1 MLARLIHALVESENQ
16 AADDLL
22 LQALRLG
29 TPTEQAIAMDA
40 LLKRG
45 TSYGLKGVIAL
56 YEHFTEPL
64 QKKILQN
71 IRRFHSALAECGRSP
86 EAPAR
91 LAAMKLIAL
100 GRQGRLSY
108 VLSENLHDSNESFSR
123 AAAESIAALARWVSD
138 ETRRLQRSQRV
149 SNLDE
154 GAQKAVYDELMSQRP
169 EIETA
174 VARAM
179 NLHRGR
185 HGPELLR
192 AALLLADWAGSK
204 ECTTLQNPRQGG
216 HAAMIRRLQ
225 QPPAAEHVESFLL
238 AGARGNLRTHFG
250 SVFSHIEE
258 APVLDSLLNRSYWV
272 RDHQLQVCMH
282 QVTRGVWWGTADL
295 ARDLERRGAA
305 ESSTIAEWLA
315 VSGIHD
321 VEQDERMQ
329 LLLDHAVKSS
339 QTAPEESLSAR
350 LRLLRVAMQRRRGAS
365 VKLIRAM
372 LCDPDERILRMAARE
387 IVRRKPQ
394 DFENTLLKL
403 VAGVPASVRA
413 VVGRAI
419 GQAGFE
425 QFWLRFDKLDK
436 ATRRQAGKA
445 MLKLLPD
452 AAQRLQRR
460 AVSGPPEQRV
470 KAMQIAQELEIAEGL
485 GQALVQLCA
494 DANPRV
500 RSKATVLLGQVPGA
514 EPGPL
519 IERLINDPDA
529 RVRANAIE
537 VLEVRPDPQLATV
550 LAERAMAANGRER
563 ANAIKALGRMKIGT
577 ASKQL
582 LNMLRDP
589 RPEHRI
595 SALWALR
602 QIGWWQMVNEVG
614 RMAQGDDN
622 ARVRRYAIAVLK
634 TAAEQLREQKK
645 AAG

>member
-1 MLARLIHALVESENQ
+1 MLARLIHALVESDNQ

-29 TPTEQAIAMDA
+29 TPTEQAIALDA
-40 LLKRG
+40 LLKRQ
-45 TSYGLKGVIAL
+45 TLHGLKGVIAL
-56 YEHFTEPL
+56 YERFGGPL
-64 QKKILQN
+64 QRKILQN
-71 IRRFHSALAECGRSP
+71 IRSFHRALAECGRSP
-86 EAPAR
+86 EAAAR
-91 LAAMKLIAL
+91 LTAIKLIAL
-100 GRQGRLSY
+100 GRQGKLTY
-108 VLSENLHDSNESFSR
+108 VLSENLHDSDESFSK
-123 AAAESIAALARWVSD
+123 AAVEAISVLARWVSD
-138 ETRRLQRSQRV
+138 ETRKLQSGK
-149 SNLDE
+149 NENADE
-154 GAQKAVYDELMSQRP
+154 AAEPSRIYQELMAERP

-204 ECTTLQNPRQGG
+204 TIAILQTPRHGGQG
-216 HAAMIRRLQ
+216 AMIRRLQ
-225 QPPAAEHVESFLL
+225 QPPAAEHVEAFLL
-238 AGARGNLRTHFG
+238 AGARGNLRAHFG

-258 APVLDSLLNRSYWV
+258 APVLDALLNRTYLLK
-272 RDHQLQVCMH
+272 DHQLQVCMH
-282 QVTRGVWWGTADL
+282 QVTRGVWLGMLDL

-305 ESSTIAEWLA
+305 ESSMIAEWLSA
-315 VSGIHD
+315 SGIHD

-329 LLLDHAVKSS
+329 LLLEQAGKYS

-350 LRLLRVAMQRRRGAS
+350 LRLLRVAMQRKRGAS
-365 VKLIRAM
+365 IKIIRSLLTDA
-372 LCDPDERILRMAARE
+372 DERIVRMAARE
-387 IVRRKPQ
+387 IVRRRPQ

-403 VAGVPASVRA
+403 MAGAPASVRA

-460 AVSGPPEQRV
+460 ALSGPPEQRV

-485 GQALVQLCA
+485 SQALVQLCA

-519 IERLINDPDA
+519 VERLINDTDS

-537 VLEVRPDPQLATV
+537 VLESRPDPQLAPI

-614 RMAQGDDN
+614 RLAQTDED

-634 TAAEQLREQKK
+634 TVAGLVREQKK
-645 AAG
+645 VAV